1 MAAPAHVAQ
10 RESLREHSPL
20 GLTLPQIWVDGEYR
34 AGYEVFY
41 EAVENEQLPELLQ
54 PLRCDEEAPLH

>member
-10 RESLREHSPL
+10 REGLRERSPL

-34 AGYEVFY
+34 AGYDAFY
-41 EAVENEQLPELLQ
+41 EAVENEQLPELLRSQ
-54 PLRCDEEAPLH
+54 GCDKEAPF